1 MVIERHLL
9 HVCSSRTSLKCTE
22 ALHLIS
28 VLPVVHRLTVV
39 HISQILENLSPT
51 YSQHN
56 ISCYCL
62 PFDRRL
68 TSIMAPFDI
77 IETRNSS
84 MDGPVVSLDDN
95 AYRSCAAN
103 VTLSSV
109 STPVLSTPH
118 EIYDGGYAHA
128 SERGVLV
135 RIANGTAGQVGLL
148 RAWADSFIQHMV
160 DKGEAPFQVRVS
172 FSTILI

>member
-1 MVIERHLL
+1 
-9 HVCSSRTSLKCTE
+9 
-22 ALHLIS
+22 
-28 VLPVVHRLTVV
+28 
-39 HISQILENLSPT
+39 
-51 YSQHN
+51 
-56 ISCYCL
+56 
-62 PFDRRL
+62 
-68 TSIMAPFDI
+68 
-77 IETRNSS
+77 

-95 AYRSCAAN
+95 TYRSCAAK

-118 EIYDGGYAHA
+118 EIYDGGYAYA

-172 FSTILI
+172 FSTILISTLILSLALSYRLRGTWEIAQRRLLYWSPARWIWP